1 MAETLS
7 KRDLYM
13 PSKLIDNFRA
23 HLQKNKEE
31 QKETI
36 VEVIQAQSKKGI
48 SAAAS
53 AEEIPMR

>member
-23 HLQKNKEE
+23 HIQKNIEE

-36 VEVIQAQSKKGI
+36 VEIIQYQRKKSI
-48 SAAAS
+48 A
-53 AEEIPMR
+53 AEESKQTGQE